1 MKKGN
6 DEGVIEFEQR
16 FTSLSYHV
24 PYLIPDERTRIDMF
38 VGALGGVYADKMVG
52 GIYPTFLDA
61 VTAAM
66 AIETR
71 RTFSARPRDF
81 GGPSQGP
88 SKKAASSSASGS
100 SAGSGSSGGS
110 GSGSRGRFGG
120 RFRRP
125 SRSQLGRQQAGQFS
139 AGGSSQGGSS
149 GGQAF
154 SFGQQQSSGCFECG
168 GLDHFRRDCP
178 FLAQRTAPSQQGGQ
192 FSARGS
198 SGV

>member
-1 MKKGN
+1 MKKGD

-81 GGPSQGP
+81 RGPSQGP

-110 GSGSRGRFGG
+110 GSGSRNRFGG

-125 SRSQLGRQQAGQFS
+125 FRS
-139 AGGSSQGGSS
+139 
-149 GGQAF
+149 
-154 SFGQQQSSGCFECG
+154 
-168 GLDHFRRDCP
+168 
-178 FLAQRTAPSQQGGQ
+178 
-192 FSARGS
+192 
-198 SGV
+198 

>member
-52 GIYPTFLDA
+52 GIYLTFLDA

-71 RTFSARPRDF
+71 RTFT
-81 GGPSQGP
+81 
-88 SKKAASSSASGS
+88 
-100 SAGSGSSGGS
+100 GSGSSGGS